1 MSEPSEPSAS
11 ERATKRRERNVLLL
25 LATIQFINILDFMMV
40 MPLGPDF
47 ARDLGIST
55 SHLGVIGG
63 SYTAAAAVSGLVGA
77 LVLDRFDR
85 KRALAVAMLGLAVG
99 TAAGGL
105 ATGLG
110 SLVLARVVAG
120 AFGGPA
126 TSLSLSIIADLIPPE
141 RRGRAMAFVTAAFS
155 AASVLGVPAGLELAA
170 RGGWRLPFF
179 TVAAVGLVVTGAALW
194 LMPTLTRPA
203 TASGQRL
210 WAGFASL
217 TKKPAP
223 RLSLAACALM
233 MMSGFLVI
241 PNLSAYFQN
250 NVHYPREHLG
260 MLYMVGG
267 SVAFVVTRFVG
278 GLVDRFGSSR
288 VAALGSLSFVGVVG
302 LGLVDPRVHLP
313 VMAFFIVFMITGS
326 LRGVPL
332 NTVAS
337 RVPAPEERG
346 RYMSLQSAV
355 QHLASALGA
364 FLSSK
369 MLSEGPGGVLVG
381 MPRVAL
387 AAMALGAL
395 FPVLLHR
402 VERLVGAPASPPA
415 SAPVKAP

>member
-1 MSEPSEPSAS
+1 MSTPSEPSAS
-11 ERATKRRERNVLLL
+11 ERAAKKRERNVLVL

-99 TAAGGL
+99 TAAGGF
-105 ATGLG
+105 AQGLG

-126 TSLSLSIIADLIPPE
+126 TSLSLSIIADVIPPE

-194 LMPTLTRPA
+194 LMPTLERPA
-203 TASGQRL
+203 VHADGKSL
-210 WAGFASL
+210 WASFVSL
-217 TKKPAP
+217 TVRPAP
-223 RLSLAACALM
+223 RLSLSACAVM
-233 MMSGFLVI
+233 MMGGFLVI
-241 PNLSAYFQN
+241 PNLSAFFQN
-250 NVHYPREHLG
+250 NVHYPRERLG

-288 VAALGSLSFVGVVG
+288 VAALGSLSFVAIVG
-302 LGLVDPRVHLP
+302 LGLVDPRIHLP

-369 MLSEGPGGVLVG
+369 MLSEGPSGELVG

-395 FPVLLHR
+395 FPFLLHR
-402 VERLVGAPASPPA
+402 VERLVGAPTAPA
-415 SAPVKAP
+415 PARAP